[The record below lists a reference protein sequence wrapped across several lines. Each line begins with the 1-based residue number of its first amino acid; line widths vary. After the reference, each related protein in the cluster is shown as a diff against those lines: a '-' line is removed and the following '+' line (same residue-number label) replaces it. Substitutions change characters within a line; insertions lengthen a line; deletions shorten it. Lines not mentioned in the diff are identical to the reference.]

1 VSNPDKI
8 NISGKEGYFEHKIS
22 KPLTRSMIQAAMAKT
37 MSNHGAARYLNVS
50 FNHYKKFAR
59 LYFDEETGKSLFEIH
74 KNPSGKGI
82 PKLLPGSLHKRPLIE
97 LVEGR
102 LSVDKYNP
110 EKLRIRLVQEGWL
123 LEECHQCGFK
133 ERRVLDYKIPLLLR
147 FKDGNKKNYRLE
159 NIEHLCYNCY
169 FLTVGDVFTER
180 DVKSIEQFAP
190 LKGSESD
197 TAEWG
202 LDDYQLQRLRE
213 LGLED
218 FPAPDD
224 GSEFIS
230 KW

>member
-1 VSNPDKI
+1 MSNHDKV
-8 NISGKEGYFEHKIS
+8 NLSGHDGYFEHKNS
-22 KPLTRSMIQAAMAKT
+22 KPLTRPMIEAAMGKT

-50 FNHYKKFAR
+50 FSHYKKFAK
-59 LYFDEETGKSLFEIH
+59 LYFDQETGKSLYEIH

-82 PKLLPGSLHKRPLIE
+82 PKLLPGTERKRPLID

-102 LSVDKYNP
+102 LPIDKYNP

-169 FLTVGDVFTER
+169 FLTVGDVFTDR
-180 DVKSIEQFAP
+180 DIKNIEHYAP
-190 LKGSESD
+190 LRAAESD
-197 TAEWG
+197 TADWG
-202 LDDYQLQRLRE
+202 LDEYQLQRLRE

-218 FPAPDD
+218 FPPLDD